1 MPSVSRHARTTA
13 VCCILSATPVAAM
26 AQATSTPVSPS
37 IAVRTAEVSRRDGFL
52 PIYLDPHQGRIL
64 LELLHDST
72 RALLMNTQATGLGS
86 NPIGIDRGLSA
97 EYGCLIAAAGRC
109 IRAAARGG
117 GAQPILPDSRT
128 GT

>member
-1 MPSVSRHARTTA
+1 MPSRMRHARSTL
-13 VCCILSATPVAAM
+13 VICILAAAPSTAM
-26 AQATSTPVSPS
+26 PQATSTPVSSS
-37 IAVRTAEVSRRDGFL
+37 IAARTSGMERRDGFL

-64 LELLHDST
+64 LELPHDST

-86 NPIGIDRGLSA
+86 NPIGIDRRPSA
-97 EYGCLIAAAGRC
+97 EYGCLIAAAGRL
-109 IRAAARGG
+109 IRAAVRGG